1 MADSKKKAP
10 KKRDPN
16 QPTPKPKKKKSGL
29 IMKVLLSGTIG
40 LVSVWMALYS
50 MQLGK
55 APTSWSNDEW
65 SGFLTFSKQQIED
78 AKSKVEKV
86 DWEALKGKVT
96 AKTKELWSKTPEL
109 EASLEKTLARLRGDK
124 PAKTGE
130 RVDSKTGTMETPA
143 AAIEPSDFVIGCEA
157 MRDASKAYGKIMT
170 PDGSDQAQ
178 LKKAKKL
185 FLKANEHLSRAHA
198 QSERDGDAAQTA
210 EIEGYIQ
217 QCNVYLEDC
226 SKLQNL

>member
-1 MADSKKKAP
+1 MADDKKKAP

-29 IMKVLLSGTIG
+29 IMKALLSGTIG

-50 MQLGK
+50 MQIGK

-65 SGFLTFSKQQIED
+65 SGFLTFSKQQVEE

-109 EASLEKTLARLRGDK
+109 EASLEKTLARLRGDT

-130 RVDSKTGTMETPA
+130 RVDSKTGAMKTPA

-157 MRDASKAYGKIMT
+157 MRDATRAYKKVMT
-170 PDGSDQAQ
+170 AEGSDQAQ

-185 FLKANEHLSRAHA
+185 FRKAQDHLTRAHA
-198 QSERDGDAAQTA
+198 QSQQGDDPGQTA
-210 EIEGYIQ
+210 EIEGYLQ

-226 SKLQNL
+226 SKLETL